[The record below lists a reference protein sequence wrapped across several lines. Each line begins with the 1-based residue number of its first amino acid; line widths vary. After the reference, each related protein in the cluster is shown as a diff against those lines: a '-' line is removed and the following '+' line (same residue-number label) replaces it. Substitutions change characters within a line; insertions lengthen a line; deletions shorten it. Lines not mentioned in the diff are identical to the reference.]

1 MLVKAYA
8 GNSMFLLLF
17 SFLSI
22 VFLIA
27 VLSNFHSRKIP
38 NWLAYLTIITAVV
51 YPFSLKR
58 LESLL
63 FGMGGISVMISLPT
77 TPFLIGGTEA

>member
-1 MLVKAYA
+1 
-8 GNSMFLLLF
+8 MFLLLF

-38 NWLAYLTIITAVV
+38 NWLTYSTITVAVV
-51 YPFSLKR
+51 YHTILKGIEGLPFS
-58 LESLL
+58 
-63 FGMGGISVMISLPT
+63 V
-77 TPFLIGGTEA
+77 GGTEA